1 MALAGKL
8 PTGAAMEPLLTKAEA
23 AAALNVPARFV
34 ERLVSERRVRFVRVG
49 RYIRI
54 PTSAIKELLESGTV
68 EPAARRT
75 WG

>member
-1 MALAGKL
+1 MSVAGKQL
-8 PTGAAMEPLLTKAEA
+8 TSAALEPLLTKAEA

-54 PTSAIKELLESGTV
+54 PTSAIKELLESGAV
-68 EPAARRT
+68 EPAVRRT